1 MKKLWKNNKITILF
15 VGVIILILVIF
26 SLMVFP
32 LYSSRSGSK
41 YGNRLDGIK
50 KVEIKD
56 KLNNKIKDI
65 FENNDKVKEIN
76 TVLKGKIYN
85 VLITLNDGV
94 NPSDLTGVC
103 NEALGMFDENQIKYY
118 DIQFFITSKLDEKTK
133 VIVGYKNKD
142 SENISWTNNK

>member
-1 MKKLWKNNKITILF
+1 MKRLWKNNKIAILF
-15 VGVIILILVIF
+15 ISVIILMIAIF

-50 KVEIKD
+50 AVEIKD
-56 KLNNKIKDI
+56 KLNKEIKDTVKQ
-65 FENNDKVKEIN
+65 NDKVKKVS
-76 TVLKGKIYN
+76 TTLKGKIYN
-85 VLITLNDGV
+85 ILITTNDGV
-94 NPSDLTGVC
+94 NPNDLTSVC
-103 NEALGMFDENQIKYY
+103 NDVLGKFDEEQIKYY
-118 DIQFFITSKLDEKTK
+118 DIQFFITSKIEKETK